1 MGECLVTISSD
12 EDAKE
17 LMDKATQAM
26 NVNLDRLKMGNSNY
40 KQQFISKLLHKS
52 SPLSCP
58 SYAYEMTI
66 ARVPEQM
73 PWR

>member
-52 SPLSCP
+52 SPPSCP